1 MTIKSIE
8 LIHLY
13 EELWKAED
21 NENEKRA
28 NEIREEIENKSR
40 LLY

>member
-8 LIHLY
+8 LNRLY
-13 EELWKAED
+13 EELWKAEN